1 MIMSSNTQLSNNCE
15 IITVTNFDEIE
26 AIRPTWEQMQREEP
40 NPIPNADIE
49 RYLSVIKTSG
59 RDVQP
64 YIMVMRRD
72 GCPVAITI
80 GRIEKRR
87 LNFKLGYKVFL
98 NPALKCLTIVYGGII
113 GQPSTELCEVLV
125 NKIMNVLR
133 SGRADLVYFNHL
145 GTDSPVYK
153 LCKTVPGFFC
163 RSHFAS
169 PESHWQTY
177 IPDSIE
183 EFYSRVPN
191 SRKRRW
197 RRDIRQL
204 EKMSSSGIKVVCY
217 RKPDDV
223 NYLIDLACRI
233 EKLSYKRGF
242 DIGFTDSPVNRALLE
257 KAAIDGQ
264 LRAYVLLVDGEPC
277 AFQFDVRYGKTQFT
291 EFGSFDPKWSHG
303 SPGMVLMIKVL
314 EQLCHGSDVSIM
326 DYGFGDALYKSKFGT
341 NHWLEEIV
349 YIYAPRLRPILI
361 NMAMT
366 VNLACC
372 VFLNGF
378 AKRLNMDSWVKR
390 YWRKVV
396 RKDGH
401 KSSVQRKENVEFLS

>member
-1 MIMSSNTQLSNNCE
+1 MSSNTQLSSNCE

-40 NPIPNADIE
+40 YPVPNSDIE

-64 YIMVMRRD
+64 YIMVMKRD

-87 LNFKLGYKVFL
+87 LDFKLGYKAFFS
-98 NPALKCLTIVYGGII
+98 PTLKSLTIVYGGII
-113 GQPSTELCEVLV
+113 GRPSFELCEVLV
-125 NKIMNVLR
+125 GKIMNVLR
-133 SGRADLVYFNHL
+133 SGQADLVYFNHL
-145 GTDSPVYK
+145 RIDSPVYK
-153 LCKTVPGFFC
+153 LCKTMPGFFS
-163 RSHFAS
+163 RSHFTS

-177 IPDSIE
+177 IPDTME
-183 EFYSRVPN
+183 EFYSRIPN

-197 RRDIRQL
+197 RRDIKQL

-217 RKPDDV
+217 RKPDEI

-233 EKLSYKRGF
+233 ENLSYKRGF

-264 LRAYVLLVDGEPC
+264 LRAYVLLVDSEPC

-291 EFGSFDPKWSHG
+291 EFGSFDPKWSRG
-303 SPGMVLMIKVL
+303 SPGIVLMIKVL
-314 EQLCHGSDVSIM
+314 EQLCHESDVSIM
-326 DYGFGDALYKSKFGT
+326 DYGFGHALYKSKFGT

-349 YIYAPRLRPILI
+349 YIYAPRLHPILI

-366 VNLACC
+366 ANLACS
-372 VFLNGF
+372 VLLNCF
-378 AKRLNMDSWVKR
+378 AKWLNMDSRVKR
-390 YWRKVV
+390 YWRKVDC
-396 RKDGH
+396 RNGH
-401 KSSVQRKENVEFLS
+401 KGSAREKENIEFLS